1 MEKSANLLMF
11 TVWHTVCCTR
21 GMIDGLFASSNYEGA
36 KKMLDATVIRH
47 EAISSNIANVETPHY
62 KRIDVNSTFGTELK
76 RAISNNQVSDIRG
89 VQPRI
94 EVDQDA
100 VAQNR
105 DGNSV
110 QLEKELVH
118 LQKNMVAHQLQTKMI
133 TGKLTSLRKAITGI

>member
-1 MEKSANLLMF
+1 
-11 TVWHTVCCTR
+11 
-21 GMIDGLFASSNYEGA
+21 MIDGLFASANYEGV
-36 KKMLDATVIRH
+36 KKMLDASVLRQ

-62 KRIDVNSTFGTELK
+62 KRIDVNSTFGAELK
-76 RAISNNQVSDIRG
+76 RAIASSQSGDVRS

-94 EVDQDA
+94 EVDQAA

-118 LQKNMVAHQLQTKMI
+118 LQKNMIAHQLQTKMI
-133 TGKLTSLRKAITGI
+133 TGKLTSLRKAISGNA

>member
-1 MEKSANLLMF
+1 MRS
-11 TVWHTVCCTR
+11 
-21 GMIDGLFASSNYEGA
+21 MIDGLFASANYEGV
-36 KKMLDATVIRH
+36 KKMLDASVLRQ

-62 KRIDVNSTFGTELK
+62 KRIDVNSTFGAELK
-76 RAISNNQVSDIRG
+76 RAIASSQSGDVRS

-94 EVDQDA
+94 EVDQAA

-118 LQKNMVAHQLQTKMI
+118 LQKNMIAHQLHTKMI
-133 TGKLTSLRKAITGI
+133 TGKLTSLRKAISGNA